1 MTRDVYILLV
11 AQFLTAFAD
20 NALLFTAIHMAQS
33 GSNPAP
39 WYIPALQAS
48 FLIAFVLLAPWV
60 GPYADRRPKARVLV
74 TGNIIKAIG
83 AGLMLLHIEPLLSY
97 AVVGIGAAIYGPA
110 KYGVLPE
117 LVGPERLVTANG
129 WIEGSTILAI
139 LLGMYFGAMIAE
151 FSVTTAL
158 ALVLALYV
166 VSALCARL
174 MSQHAPLPR
183 ESIPAL
189 RNFGSAM
196 RRLLSTPRARFATLG
211 VSMFWGVSA
220 VLRVLLVAWIPAVLL
235 IHESSKIA
243 EMTMFLAVGI
253 AIGAMLAPR
262 FVPLAYLRRARWA
275 AYAMGSLVLVL
286 SAVDTVWVAR
296 VVLLCAGVAGGLLV
310 VPINA
315 ALQEIGYHSVGAGG
329 AVAIQHFFENVAM
342 LVTSGLYAVAAAT
355 GAEPVPA
362 LIVLGITVVVATI
375 LLSLHLPPDTGK
387 WQDLIPAE
395 HANHHAK

>member
-33 GSNPAP
+33 GSHPAP

-48 FLIAFVLLAPWV
+48 FLVAFVLLAPWV

-83 AGLMLLHIEPLLSY
+83 AGLMLMHIEPLLSY

-139 LLGMYFGAMIAE
+139 LLGMYSGAMVAE
-151 FSVTTAL
+151 YSVAAAL

-174 MSQHAPLPR
+174 MAQLAPLPR
-183 ESIPAL
+183 PSVPAL
-189 RNFGSAM
+189 RNFGTAM
-196 RRLLSTPRARFATLG
+196 QRLLSTPRARFATLG
-211 VSMFWGVSA
+211 VSLFWGVSA

-275 AYAMGSLVLVL
+275 AYAMGSLVLML
-286 SAVDTVWVAR
+286 SAVETVSVAR

-315 ALQEIGYHSVGAGG
+315 ALQEIGHHSVGAGG
-329 AVAIQHFFENVAM
+329 AVAIQHFFENLAMMVA
-342 LVTSGLYAVAAAT
+342 SGLYAVAAAG
-355 GAEPVPA
+355 GAAPVPA
-362 LIVLGITVVVATI
+362 LIVLGVTVVTATVW
-375 LLSLHLPPDTGK
+375 LSLRLPPDTGR
-387 WQDLIPAE
+387 WQDLIPDVDTR
-395 HANHHAK
+395 HRP